1 MRLTEHLKGIEVF
14 VAAADSGSFTAAAIQ
29 LHLTTSAVSKGIAR
43 LEARLGTRL
52 FERTTRSLNL
62 TAAGDAFYLTCSRIL
77 AELEEAQSV
86 LAAERK
92 EPAGRLR
99 VDVPVTF
106 GRQHV
111 LPLLLNFTEN
121 NPRLRLH
128 TSFTDRFVDVIEEGI
143 DLAVRIGSIDQ
154 LPDLLAH
161 LPIGQERLILCAAPH
176 YLRQHATI
184 ITSQDL
190 DQHDHVM
197 YGRAD
202 GSISPWLF
210 AGPERQIERRAMN
223 GRIVLGSGEAQ
234 VQAVKGGYGIAQ
246 LATWMISEELQ
257 RGELVEIL
265 PQLSTA
271 GLPISLV
278 WPRSR
283 QLLPKVDALSK
294 FLACHL
300 PSALS
305 SGRQQDRQ

>member
-14 VAAADSGSFTAAAIQ
+14 VSAADSGSFTAAAAQ
-29 LHLTTSAVSKGIAR
+29 LNLTTSAVSKGVAR

-52 FERTTRSLNL
+52 FERTTRSLHL
-62 TAAGDAFYLTCSRIL
+62 TDTGDAFYRTCTRIL
-77 AELEEAQSV
+77 AELEEAETV

-111 LPLLLNFTEN
+111 LPLLLNFTEH

-128 TSFTDRFVDVIEEGI
+128 TSFTDRFVDIIEEGI

-154 LPDLLAH
+154 LSNLLAH
-161 LPIGQERLILCAAPH
+161 LPIGQERLIFCAAPQ
-176 YLRQHATI
+176 YLRQRAPI
-184 ITSQDL
+184 INNLDL
-190 DQHDHVM
+190 DQHECVM

-202 GSISPWLF
+202 GSVSPWHF
-210 AGPERQIERRAMN
+210 AGPDRQIERRTMN
-223 GRIVLGSGEAQ
+223 GRIIVGSGEAQ
-234 VQAVKGGYGIAQ
+234 VQAVKGGYGISQ
-246 LATWMISEELQ
+246 LATWMIRDELQ

-265 PQLSTA
+265 PELSTA
-271 GLPISLV
+271 GLPVSLV

-283 QLLPKVDALSK
+283 QLLPKVDALSR
-294 FLACHL
+294 FLARHL
-300 PSALS
+300 TVIFE
-305 SGRQQDRQ
+305 DH